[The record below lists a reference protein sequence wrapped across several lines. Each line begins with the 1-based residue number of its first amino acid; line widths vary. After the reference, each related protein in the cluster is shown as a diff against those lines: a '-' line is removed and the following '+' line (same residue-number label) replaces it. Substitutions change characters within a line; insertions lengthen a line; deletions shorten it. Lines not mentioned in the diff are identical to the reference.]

1 MNPASAGSGEPS
13 LETQVAH
20 LVARSEI
27 GKALNDYV
35 LGIDGR
41 DKGRWLAAFHEDAIY
56 EVDFPKAVAKGHE
69 EILSWVREPWE
80 FQTITHITGNH
91 HVDLIDGDKA
101 TGRGR
106 GVGIF
111 KIEDGSVILATAT
124 LDDRY
129 SKRGGIWRI
138 SYRKVTIIS
147 SFLLKDATALILNG
161 VAQ

>member
-1 MNPASAGSGEPS
+1 VNTTPASPGSPS
-13 LETQVAH
+13 IETQVAQ
-20 LVARSEI
+20 LIARSEI

-41 DKGRWLAAFHEDAIY
+41 DKSRWLAAFHEDAIY
-56 EVDFPKAVAKGHE
+56 EVDFPKAVVKGHE

-91 HVDLIDGDKA
+91 HIDAIDNDYA
-101 TGRGR
+101 SGRGR

-111 KIEDGSVILATAT
+111 KIKDGSVILATAT

-129 SKRGGIWRI
+129 LKRGGAWKI

-147 SFLLKDATALILNG
+147 SFLLNDATALILNG

>member
-1 MNPASAGSGEPS
+1 MNAKSADLGSPS
-13 LETQVAH
+13 LETQVAQ
-20 LVARSEI
+20 LIARSEI

-41 DKGRWLAAFHEDAIY
+41 DKSRWLAAFHEDSIY
-56 EVDFPKAVAKGHE
+56 EVDFPKAVVKGHD

-91 HVDLIDGDKA
+91 HIDVLDRDNA
-101 TGRGR
+101 SGRGR

-111 KIEDGSVILATAT
+111 KVKDGSVILATAT

-129 SKRGGIWRI
+129 LKRDGVWKI

-147 SFLLKDATALILNG
+147 SFLLNDATALILNG